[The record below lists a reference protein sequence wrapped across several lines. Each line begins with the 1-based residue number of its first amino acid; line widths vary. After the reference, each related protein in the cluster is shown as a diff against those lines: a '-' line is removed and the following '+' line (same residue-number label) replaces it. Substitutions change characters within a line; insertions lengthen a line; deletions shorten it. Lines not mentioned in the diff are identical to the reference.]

1 MNWLEQLV
9 NGAEMATQQRPAS
22 NLIGQYA
29 PTYANNMPPASRL
42 MYDLALSMLMG
53 KKKPENLVPEQ
64 TPPDVNGWQQPK
76 IGGMDTYGNPNIS
89 GYYR

>member
-1 MNWLEQLV
+1 
-9 NGAEMATQQRPAS
+9 
-22 NLIGQYA
+22 
-29 PTYANNMPPASRL
+29 